1 MRLFNYALLC
11 FLGTVWGSSFLFIEL
26 ALQSYSPI
34 AIAAARIAVGAVI
47 LVVAMWL
54 SRHRLPRN
62 LRSWLLLLVL
72 AVVGT
77 VLPFF
82 LINDGQSRITS
93 SLSAILI
100 ATVPI
105 FTLVLAHFFTD
116 DRITPAKAIGVVLG
130 MIGIALLFGPA
141 ALEGLTDG
149 LIGQLLVMS
158 GAFCYAVNSVIA
170 RRLRGVAPMVSGA
183 LVLFFASVISV
194 PLALG
199 FDRPLAVEPTWQ
211 AVVGL
216 VGLGV
221 FSTGLAFLALYRLL
235 ATAGPNF
242 VSANNYLAACVG
254 VTWGVVLLG
263 EPLTWRMVIALAMT
277 LVGIAIATYGSAAH
291 GYKYQPAE
299 KRA

>member
-1 MRLFNYALLC
+1 VRLLNYALLC
-11 FLGTVWGSSFLFIEL
+11 FLGLVWGSSFLFIEL
-26 ALQSYSPI
+26 ALQSYSAI
-34 AIAAARIAVGAVI
+34 AIAAVRITEGAII
-47 LVVAMWL
+47 LCGALWL
-54 SRHRLPRN
+54 SRHSLPRT
-62 LRSWLLLLVL
+62 LRPWLLLLVL
-72 AVVGT
+72 AVIGT

-82 LINDGQSRITS
+82 LINYGQSRITS

-130 MIGIALLFGPA
+130 MIGIGLLFGPA
-141 ALEGLTDG
+141 ALEGLTDSV
-149 LIGQLLVMS
+149 IGQLLVMA
-158 GAFCYAVNSVIA
+158 GAFCYAVNGVIA
-170 RRLRGVAPMVSGA
+170 RRLLGVAPMVSGA
-183 LVLFFASVISV
+183 VILAFAALISV
-194 PLALG
+194 PLAFG
-199 FDRPLAVEPTWQ
+199 FDRPLAIEPTWQ
-211 AVVGL
+211 SVVGL
-216 VGLGV
+216 IGLGV

-263 EPLTWRMVIALAMT
+263 EPLTWRMVVALAVT
-277 LVGIAIATYGSAAH
+277 LIGIAIATYGTAAH
-291 GYKYQPAE
+291 GYKYRPAE